1 MGENYLFKYN
11 VDMVFCI
18 DATASMR
25 PVINTVKNNALNFY
39 HDVTAAMERKG
50 KHINEMRI
58 RVIAFRD
65 YLADGDSA
73 MMTTD
78 FFRLPEQSKDF
89 ERCVKSIHAK
99 GGGDTPEDGL
109 EALGYAIKSKW
120 TPGGDKRRNII
131 VVWTDASTHKLGYGK
146 KSPCYPSGMAESFG
160 ELTSWWGDE
169 QVRGRFLT
177 HLSGWFCLRLM
188 KRNGVLLRK
197 TGIMSSIIPPLREMV
212 WKTWTTKKLLMPLET
227 VSDSG

>member
-131 VVWTDASTHKLGYGK
+131 VVWTDASTHKLGDEQCPGQISDSSKRLVLFAPYEEEW
-146 KSPCYPSGMAESFG
+146 SVVTENWNNVIHYPSTAG
-160 ELTSWWGDE
+160 
-169 QVRGRFLT
+169 
-177 HLSGWFCLRLM
+177 
-188 KRNGVLLRK
+188 NGLEDLDYK
-197 TGIMSSIIPPLREMV
+197 EIIDAIGNSI
-212 WKTWTTKKLLMPLET
+212 
-227 VSDSG
+227 

>member
-89 ERCVKSIHAK
+89 ERCVKSIHAPEK
-99 GGGDTPEDGL
+99 YKTSDNRIRQTP
-109 EALGYAIKSKW
+109 IKSDDPVPEFC
-120 TPGGDKRRNII
+120 TLP
-131 VVWTDASTHKLGYGK
+131 ASVSYGRCAQ
-146 KSPCYPSGMAESFG
+146 P
-160 ELTSWWGDE
+160 
-169 QVRGRFLT
+169 VRLFL
-177 HLSGWFCLRLM
+177 
-188 KRNGVLLRK
+188 
-197 TGIMSSIIPPLREMV
+197 
-212 WKTWTTKKLLMPLET
+212 
-227 VSDSG
+227 

>member
-146 KSPCYPSGMAESFG
+146 KSPCYPSGMAESFWRADF
-160 ELTSWWGDE
+160 L
-169 QVRGRFLT
+169 VGR
-177 HLSGWFCLRLM
+177 
-188 KRNGVLLRK
+188 
-197 TGIMSSIIPPLREMV
+197 
-212 WKTWTTKKLLMPLET
+212 
-227 VSDSG
+227 